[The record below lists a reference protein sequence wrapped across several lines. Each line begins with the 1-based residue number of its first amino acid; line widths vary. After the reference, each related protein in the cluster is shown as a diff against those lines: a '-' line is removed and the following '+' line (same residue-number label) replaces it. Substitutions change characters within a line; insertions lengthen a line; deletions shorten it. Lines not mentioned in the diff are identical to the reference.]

1 MNTRSCRSTL
11 TNTLLGVSATVGLL
25 VTSAIPVRAIAQEH
39 HHYKLIVL
47 GTLGGPS
54 DQGSEGGTGNYLINN
69 RGMVTGSADTLV
81 PDPFP
86 GFCFFEDCL
95 VTHVFRWQ
103 DGVLTDLGAL
113 APGVSSGVSQINAA
127 GWIAGQSENGLIDPL
142 TGAPEIRAVLWKDD
156 QIIDLGTLGGNES
169 LATTLNNAGQVVG
182 AAANTIPDPLSM
194 FGFGTQTRAFLWQNG
209 AIQDLGT
216 LGGPDAAALAVNAS
230 GHVAGFSY
238 TDATPTPVTGL
249 PTTHPFLWE
258 NGSMIDLGT
267 LGGTLAGPSFLLVG
281 GDSNVYLNNR
291 NQVVGASTLAG
302 DLIFHPF
309 LWDHGVLTDLGTLG
323 GDNGE
328 PSWINDGGEVVGAA
342 DLPGGAPHHG
352 FLWRNGVM
360 TDLGAFASSSFA
372 EAINSR
378 GQIVGRSRIGAV
390 TNPVQHAFLWENGGP
405 MIDLNTLIPANS
417 GVLLV
422 DACCINDRGEIAPLG
437 FLPNGEMR
445 TFLLIPCDENH
456 PNIEGCDYSPVEVSA
471 VAASHTPSE
480 PAAQKQLTPQEIS
493 RIRDLLM
500 KPHGGF
506 MPRAGS
512 GG

>member
-1 MNTRSCRSTL
+1 MLNTSPRAKLHGPARL
-11 TNTLLGVSATVGLL
+11 APLGRYLLAVGATVGLL
-25 VTSAIPVRAIAQEH
+25 VTSALPVNAAPPPH

-47 GTLGGPS
+47 GTLGGPNNE
-54 DQGSEGGTGNYLINN
+54 GSESGTGNYLINN

-86 GFCFFEDCL
+86 PFCFFVPDCL
-95 VTHVFRWQ
+95 VAHVFRWQ

-127 GWIAGQSENGLIDPL
+127 GWIAGQSQNGLIDPL
-142 TGAPEIRAVLWKDD
+142 TGVPEIRAVLWKED

-169 LATTLNNAGQVVG
+169 TATTLNNAGQVVG
-182 AAANTIPDPLSM
+182 AAANTIPDPLSL

-209 AIQDLGT
+209 EMQDLGT

-230 GHVAGFSY
+230 GQVAGFSY

-267 LGGTLAGPSFLLVG
+267 LGGTFGGPSFLLVG
-281 GDSNVYLNNR
+281 ADSNVYLNNR
-291 NQVVGASTLAG
+291 GQVVGASTLAG

-309 LWDHGVLTDLGTLG
+309 LWDHGLLTDLGTLG
-323 GDNGE
+323 GDNGS
-328 PSWINDGGEVVGAA
+328 PSWINDAGDVVGEA
-342 DLPGGAPHHG
+342 DLPGSVVHHG

-360 TDLGAFASSSFA
+360 TDLGALASTSFA
-372 EAINSR
+372 ASINSR

-405 MIDLNTLIPANS
+405 MIDLNTVIPANL
-417 GVLLV
+417 GVLLGE
-422 DACCINDRGEIAPLG
+422 ACCINDRGEIAGLG

-456 PNIEGCDYSPVEVSA
+456 PDIEGCDYSLVDAAPA
-471 VAASHTPSE
+471 VQR
-480 PAAQKQLTPQEIS
+480 PAAANQSHQVSKE
-493 RIRDLLM
+493 LLR
-500 KPHGGF
+500 KLSARRFGLRRP
-506 MPRAGS
+506 
-512 GG
+512 